1 MPLVIT
7 SCTNRKRRLIARHMR
22 MSSLP
27 STATDELAEEWVGRL
42 QMEDER
48 FPAGQIYGGRSF
60 QDAITAA
67 DLLGARTLV
76 ISAGLGVVDVRD
88 AVPPYGCT
96 VLSGV
101 PDSIASRVTDPFSAQ
116 KWWDALIRVSPFS
129 HSLGQAIISS
139 DGLVYAALSEAYI
152 MMIAG
157 DLEALPLKAHAR
169 LRLFTRAPLERVAH
183 GLRPFIMPYDD
194 RLDGP
199 DSTMRGTRSDFA
211 GRALRHFV
219 EQVATPGD
227 VRSATEHAA
236 AVRCTL
242 SRWRLPQRVERV
254 RHNDSAILALIRTH
268 WAHNG
273 GSTTRL
279 LRFFRDELNIAC
291 EQGRFAALARKVRSE
306 QP

>member
-7 SCTNRKRRLIARHMR
+7 TCTNRKRRPIPGHMH
-22 MSSLP
+22 MSSL
-27 STATDELAEEWVGRL
+27 SCAATDELAEEWVDRL
-42 QMEDER
+42 QREQDR

-60 QDAITAA
+60 QDAIMAA
-67 DLLGARTLV
+67 DIVGACTLV

-88 AVPPYGCT
+88 VVPPYGCT
-96 VLSGV
+96 VLPGV
-101 PDSIASRVTDPFSAQ
+101 TDSIATRVTDTFSAQ
-116 KWWDALIRVSPFS
+116 KWWDVLTRVSPFS

-157 DLEALPLKAHAR
+157 DLEALPLKARAR
-169 LRLFTRAPLERVAH
+169 LRLFTRAPFGRVPP

-219 EQVATPGD
+219 EQVATPDD

-236 AVRCTL
+236 AVRHAL
-242 SRWRLPQRVERV
+242 SRWRLPRRVERV
-254 RHNDSAILALIRTH
+254 RHDDSAILALIRTH

-273 GSTTRL
+273 GSTARL

-291 EQGRFAALARKVRSE
+291 EQGRFAALARKIRSE